1 MADDPSKA
9 LNDQIEA
16 IKAKYAPQIKA
27 LQDEGQSIKD
37 DTDDPDAFGA
47 TIGIDFKV
55 DWKDEEIIFDVPS
68 VTIENKDISFDLPE
82 ITSVRQHIAFD
93 IPAVRMVDKKVGQ
106 YPEVINF
113 TVRWHDI
120 IISVPET
127 YMQRQDIY
135 YDIPSV
141 TMKTQHFVVGI
152 PTFTMQRVR
161 WVIGLPQFTV
171 INVKGNIQSAKDRG
185 SALQSKGQ
193 ALAASMK
200 AEIQHAVDL
209 FKQQLA
215 NSAGSTGNAI
225 SKPFD
230 AALTTITS
238 AINDLQAKGCDP
250 IKVPTDSGTVNLR
263 KMYADTAT
271 AKAAAMATFGETAAS
286 AALPTI

>member
-9 LNDQIEA
+9 LTDQIEA

-27 LQDEGQSIKD
+27 LQDEGESIKD
-37 DTDDPDAFGA
+37 DTDNPDAIGA

-55 DWKDEEIIFDVPS
+55 DWKDEEISFDVPS
-68 VTIENKDISFDLPE
+68 VTIKNQDISFDLPE

-106 YPEVINF
+106 YPEIDGW

-141 TMKTQHFVVGI
+141 TMKTQHFVIGI
-152 PTFTMQRVR
+152 PTFTMERVR

-171 INVKGNIQSAKDRG
+171 INVRGNIQSAKDRG
-185 SALQSKGQ
+185 DALQTKGQ

-200 AEIQHAVDL
+200 AEIQHAVEL

-215 NSAGSTGNAI
+215 NSAGGMGNAI

-230 AALTTITS
+230 AALTTINN
-238 AINDLQAKGCDP
+238 AINDLQSKGCDP
-250 IKVPTDSGTVNLR
+250 IKVPTDSGNINLR
-263 KMYADTAT
+263 KMYADTSD
-271 AKAAAMATFGETAAS
+271 AKAAALAKFGETAAP
-286 AALPTI
+286 ANLPTA

>member
-1 MADDPSKA
+1 MAEDPSKA
-9 LNDQIEA
+9 LTDQIEA

-27 LQDEGQSIKD
+27 LQDEGESIKD
-37 DTDDPDAFGA
+37 DTDDPDVVGA

-55 DWKDEEIIFDVPS
+55 DWKDEEISFDVPS
-68 VTIENKDISFDLPE
+68 VTINNQDISFDLPE

-106 YPEVINF
+106 YPEIDGF

-141 TMKTQHFVVGI
+141 TMKTQHFAIGI

-161 WVIGLPQFTV
+161 WVIGLPQFTI
-171 INVKGNIQSAKDRG
+171 INVKGNIQSAEDRG
-185 SALQSKGQ
+185 NALQSRGQ
-193 ALAASMK
+193 ALGAAMK
-200 AEIQHAVDL
+200 AEIQHAVEL

-215 NSAGSTGNAI
+215 NSAGGISNAI

-230 AALTTITS
+230 TALTTIS
-238 AINDLQAKGCDP
+238 NAINDLQSRGCDP
-250 IKVPTDSGTVNLR
+250 IKVPTDSGDVNLR
-263 KMYADTAT
+263 KMYSDISTD
-271 AKAAAMATFGETAAS
+271 KAAALSRFGETAAP
-286 AALPTI
+286 ATLPTT